1 MKRSGFKRPEKPAKA
16 PKAMPKLYR
25 QGVTGPVTLTA
36 LPKTE
41 AKRNPHLL
49 AMAKGKSCLLRVPGV
64 CNNNPETTVAA
75 HSNSHEHGKAGARKA
90 DDCYSVWACYAC
102 HSWLDQGQG
111 AQNRQVADTLF
122 DMALLKQ
129 MIEWGEIKDS
139 GNAKDKAAAEW
150 ALEHIH
156 SGDALDKM
164 TYKFFHGKYLK
175 L

>member
-36 LPKTE
+36 MPKTE

-49 AMAKGKSCLLRVPGV
+49 AMAKGKPCLLRVPGV

-75 HSNSHEHGKAGARKA
+75 HSNSHEHGKAYTRKA
-90 DDCYSVWACYAC
+90 DDCFSVWACNAC
-102 HSWLDQGQG
+102 HDWLDTGQG
-111 AQNRQVADTLF
+111 ARNREVADSLF
-122 DMALLKQ
+122 KAALYRQ
-129 MIEWGEIKDS
+129 MVEWGRIIDS

-150 ALEHIH
+150 ALQHIH
-156 SGDALDKM
+156 SGDALDKI
-164 TYKFFHGKYLK
+164 T
-175 L
+175 